1 MPTSTRQPYRSL
13 PTLLAQSRSAWTCL
27 SMNFCRSRLTPPP
40 LARAGHETRISLAL
54 PPPAFPQHLALLRRV
69 GQG

>member
-13 PTLLAQSRSAWTCL
+13 PTLLAQS
-27 SMNFCRSRLTPPP
+27 FRLDVHLHELLQKPPNPSP
-40 LARAGHETRISLAL
+40 LARADQETRISLAL
-54 PPPAFPQHLALLRRV
+54 PSPAFPQHLALLRRV